1 MEYLPGFLQGITRV
15 IISYPF
21 DYFRIFK
28 QTNTT
33 IDYVHEIKTINF
45 YKGLSFPL
53 ISVPI
58 DRAITFKMYE
68 NLKNNKYS
76 TIECSIYPSLISSI
90 YMTPVNLLNTNYV
103 FFKDKTM
110 HQIIRNNFNKNIFRG
125 MFVEILRNNLS
136 SMVYLY
142 TYKTL
147 SDNFNNPFVNG
158 SISSFT
164 LWTLFYPLDTIK
176 VKKFVNNSIVNSN
189 SNSNSN
195 SYYNIIKQNSF
206 KSLYNGIGLVYLRT
220 IPSAGLGML
229 VYENTKKFIETP
241 AVKDKI

>member
-15 IISYPF
+15 LISYPF

-28 QTNTT
+28 QTNTR
-33 IDYVHEIKTINF
+33 IDYIHEIKTINF

-68 NLKNNKYS
+68 NLKKNKYS
-76 TIECSIYPSLISSI
+76 TIECSIYPSLFSSI

-110 HQIIRNNFNKNIFRG
+110 NQILKDNFNKNIFRG
-125 MFVEILRNNLS
+125 LFVEILRNNLS
-136 SMVYLY
+136 SIVYLY

-147 SDNFNNPFVNG
+147 SDNFNNPFING

-176 VKKFVNNSIVNSN
+176 VKKFVNNGNVNGTSN
-189 SNSNSN
+189 VNTNV

-229 VYENTKKFIETP
+229 VYENTKKFIDNI
-241 AVKDKI
+241 AL